1 MSGTILSIILSLSV
15 GVLFAVLG
23 VLHSRRKRIDLETFV
38 ANRNSTGTGFA
49 VASLVASIAGAW
61 ILFSPAET
69 GTWAGITGVIGY
81 GIGQGMPILVLIVFG
96 SRLRK
101 IMPRGYS
108 LSGFIHRRYG
118 SVMGRFVAILM
129 IFYMFT
135 FLTAELT
142 GIAQAFSL
150 VINVPL
156 LATAAAIMILTLV
169 YTVYGGLRSS
179 IFTDF
184 LQFLLIVPLL
194 LIIFIAALI
203 FMGGSV
209 EISRPVEGVDS
220 SLWNPFFRPGIEF
233 AVVLLIAVTA
243 ANIFHQG
250 FWQRV
255 YACRD
260 TGVMRRSFLIGGI
273 VTIPVIILTGILGI
287 FSSELGLVEEGKAS
301 VALFTLLQ
309 ELPPWVLLLSLLLG
323 LVLVMSSIDTLIN
336 GIVSILV
343 TRGISVERR
352 VASDRLTLLR
362 ARILTVVIAILAVA
376 IASRGYSVLYLFL
389 VADLVCSAVMFPALY
404 GLYATRIT
412 GLQAM
417 IASAAGLV
425 AGALFFPTPAFA
437 SWSGLPANML
447 YSFSIA
453 LILSALLSV
462 LFNRLSSNK
471 EAFSFE
477 QEK

>member
-150 VINVPL
+150 VINIPL

-209 EISRPVEGVDS
+209 EISRPVEGVAS

-255 YACRD
+255 YAFRD
-260 TGVMRRSFLIGGI
+260 TVVMRRSFLIGGM
-273 VTIPVIILTGILGI
+273 VTIPVIILTGLLWI
-287 FSSELGLVEEGKAS
+287 FSS
-301 VALFTLLQ
+301 
-309 ELPPWVLLLSLLLG
+309 
-323 LVLVMSSIDTLIN
+323 VLVM
-336 GIVSILV
+336 V
-343 TRGISVERR
+343 
-352 VASDRLTLLR
+352 
-362 ARILTVVIAILAVA
+362 
-376 IASRGYSVLYLFL
+376 
-389 VADLVCSAVMFPALY
+389 
-404 GLYATRIT
+404 
-412 GLQAM
+412 
-417 IASAAGLV
+417 
-425 AGALFFPTPAFA
+425 
-437 SWSGLPANML
+437 
-447 YSFSIA
+447 
-453 LILSALLSV
+453 
-462 LFNRLSSNK
+462 
-471 EAFSFE
+471 
-477 QEK
+477 